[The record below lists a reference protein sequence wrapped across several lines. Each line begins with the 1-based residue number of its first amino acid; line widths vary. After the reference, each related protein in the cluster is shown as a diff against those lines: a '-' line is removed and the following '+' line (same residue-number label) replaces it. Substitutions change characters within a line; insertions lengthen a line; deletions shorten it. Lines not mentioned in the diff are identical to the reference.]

1 MPHSGEDDQE
11 MKSDVKNGKFQ
22 LVCFTPKSLIIQK
35 RWREVICSDNY
46 QKRIRGL
53 VIDEAHTIKKWLAII
68 FIVSC
73 EVLHSQYY
81 NCLMQYFPIIIA
93 NMCISKKKHS

>member
-73 EVLHSQYY
+73 EVLHSQY
-81 NCLMQYFPIIIA
+81 L
-93 NMCISKKKHS
+93 